1 MFILPEQSHDMWLM
15 PLSSRTP
22 GIALRQQLS
31 SISYGSIKR
40 IKQQYFRNARKS
52 TIRLYLKFSLNLS
65 LIRNPWAWCPS
76 FGLRLFAPV
85 QERRWRK
92 LCTLERLKK
101 KEREREPM
109 STFSPP
115 PVRDV
120 YQLNSA
126 TICQQVARAS
136 PTLTPTSYPGQGHHL
151 TRNSCF
157 ILG

>member
-31 SISYGSIKR
+31 DISYGSMKR

-85 QERRWRK
+85 QECRWRR
-92 LCTLERLKK
+92 LCTLKTLKK

-109 STFSPP
+109 STFPP
-115 PVRDV
+115 PPLRGV

-126 TICQQVARAS
+126 TICQQVASAS

-151 TRNSCF
+151 TRSTRL